1 MRSLK
6 DEAGDEIGQVD
17 SWVNAMKRGNYI
29 VLISERATEHNL
41 VSSSDR
47 GQRRVGR
54 EEREENEKRG
64 ETDRR
69 GKVET

>member
-1 MRSLK
+1 
-6 DEAGDEIGQVD
+6 
-17 SWVNAMKRGNYI
+17 MKRGNYI